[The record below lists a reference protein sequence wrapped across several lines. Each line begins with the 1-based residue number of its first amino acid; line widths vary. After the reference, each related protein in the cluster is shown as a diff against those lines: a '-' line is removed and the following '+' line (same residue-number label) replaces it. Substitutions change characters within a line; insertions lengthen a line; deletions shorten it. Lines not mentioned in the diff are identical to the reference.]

1 MSSTSTSRDAP
12 AFELL
17 LSPDLEKFSPLLE
30 AALAGL
36 PPLEGKPIAL
46 SFLPALRA
54 YRGKLLSAGVKGTG
68 VHAAAFLR
76 ERRIVL
82 EAGLLRSPRNLSR
95 ILVHELFHFVWLRLG
110 NARRRSFG
118 ALLASEIRRRA
129 RGELGWSAQMRKTL
143 LHPEDPVTRPRRWRE
158 YVCESFCDSA
168 ARIYSNQR
176 RHSEYTLA
184 RLFRERR
191 RRWFKNALSGG
202 PIPI

>member
-1 MSSTSTSRDAP
+1 MSTLQDTP
-12 AFELL
+12 GFELQL
-17 LSPDLEKFSPLLE
+17 APDLDEYRPLL
-30 AALAGL
+30 ATALAGL
-36 PPLEGKPIAL
+36 PPLQGKPIAL

-82 EAGLLRSPRNLSR
+82 EAGLLRNPRNLSR

-129 RGELGWSAQMRKTL
+129 RGELGWSAEMRKTL
-143 LHPEDPVTRPRRWRE
+143 LHPGDPITHPRRWRE

-176 RHSEYTLA
+176 RHSEYSLA

-191 RRWFKNALSGG
+191 RRWFRDTLAGG